1 MRVLELSWEYPP
13 YLVGGLGR
21 HIAGLAPA
29 LGGLNTTFGPVQV
42 DVVTT
47 RFAGG
52 EAIEQINRYVTV
64 HRIDLPPIN
73 PLDTYNHVLAD
84 NAVLADYASR
94 LAEKEQYQILHVH
107 DWLTGAAGIEL
118 KNRFKVPLVA
128 TMHATERGR
137 QQGYIE
143 SEMSRRIEGL
153 ERSLCHE
160 AWRVIACSVYMTTQ
174 LQQFFGTPRDKIIVV
189 PNGFDLSTH
198 ILNDPE
204 EKQALLNKYAPNGE
218 HLLLYVGRITHE
230 KGVHV
235 LIDAMP
241 AILAEFPDTK
251 LLVAGKN
258 GRRLIPQAEYLGVAD
273 SVQILDFISDEQR
286 DHLYQIVD
294 AAVFPS
300 LYEPF
305 GIVALEAM
313 GLGCNVIASHVGGL
327 SEVVQHREDGL
338 TIYPDD
344 PGSIAWAV
352 RELFRDPESAEIRRE
367 RAKRKV
373 IERYS
378 WQGVAEQTARLFE
391 SVALER
397 VVTSW

>member
-13 YLVGGLGR
+13 YLVGGMGQ

-29 LGGLNTTFGPVQV
+29 LGGLNTTFGPMEV
-42 DVVTT
+42 DVITT

-52 EAIEQINRYVTV
+52 PAIEHPNQYVTI
-64 HRIDLPPIN
+64 HRVDLPPIDPN
-73 PLDTYNHVLAD
+73 DTYNHVLAD
-84 NAVLADYASR
+84 NAI
-94 LAEKEQYQILHVH
+94 LAEYATELAEQKQYQIIHIH

-128 TMHATERGR
+128 TIHATERGR
-137 QQGYIE
+137 QQGFIQSEVSRKIE
-143 SEMSRRIEGL
+143 SL
-153 ERSLCHE
+153 EHSVCHE
-160 AWRVIACSVYMTTQ
+160 AWKIIACSEYMVKE
-174 LQQFFGTPRDKIIVV
+174 LHRIFGTPFDKIIVI
-189 PNGFDLSTH
+189 PNGFNISKNALTS
-198 ILNDPE
+198 E
-204 EKQALLNKYAPNGE
+204 REKQALRDKYAPNGE

-258 GRRLIPQAEYLGVAD
+258 GRRLQPQAEYLGVAD
-273 SVQILDFISDEQR
+273 SVQILGFISDEQR

-313 GLGCNVIASHVGGL
+313 GLGCSVIASHVGGL
-327 SEVVQHREDGL
+327 CEVVQHREDGL

-352 RELFRDPESAEIRRE
+352 RELFRDPEAAEIRRE

-373 IERYS
+373 VERYS
-378 WQGVAEQTARLFE
+378 WQGVAERTARMFE

-397 VVTSW
+397 VVTNW

>member
-13 YLVGGLGR
+13 YLVGGMGQ

-29 LGGLNTTFGPVQV
+29 LGGLNTTFGPIEV
-42 DVVTT
+42 DVITT

-52 EAIEQINRYVTV
+52 ESVERPNQYVTI
-64 HRIDLPPIN
+64 HRVDLPPLDPN
-73 PLDTYNHVLAD
+73 DTYNHVLAD
-84 NAVLADYASR
+84 NAILASYASE
-94 LAEKEQYQILHVH
+94 LAEQEQYQIIHIH

-118 KNRFKVPLVA
+118 KNQFKIPLVS
-128 TMHATERGR
+128 TIHATERGR
-137 QQGYIE
+137 QQGFIQ
-143 SEMSRRIEGL
+143 SEMSRQIESL
-153 ERSLCHE
+153 ERSVCHE
-160 AWRVIACSVYMTTQ
+160 SWKIIACSDYMVEELHQ
-174 LQQFFGTPRDKIIVV
+174 IFGTPFDKVV
-189 PNGFDLSTH
+189 VIPNGINLSKHELTS
-198 ILNDPE
+198 DADKE
-204 EKQALLNKYAPNGE
+204 ELRNRYAPNGE

-235 LIDAMP
+235 LVDAMP

-258 GRRLIPQAEYLGVAD
+258 GRRLQPQAEFLGVAD
-273 SVQILDFISDEQR
+273 SVQILGFISNEHR

-352 RELFRDPESAEIRRE
+352 RELFRDPESAAVRRK

-378 WQGVAEQTARLFE
+378 WQGVAERTARMFE

-397 VVTSW
+397 VVTNW

>member
-1 MRVLELSWEYPP
+1 MRILELSWEYPP
-13 YLVGGLGR
+13 YLVGGLGQ

-29 LGGLNTTFGPVQV
+29 LGGLNTTFGPIQV
-42 DVVTT
+42 DLVTT

-52 EAIEQINRYVTV
+52 DAIEQVNQYLTV
-64 HRIDLPPIN
+64 HRVDLPPID
-73 PLDTYNHVLAD
+73 PTDSYNHVIAD
-84 NAVLADYASR
+84 NDM
-94 LAEKEQYQILHVH
+94 LAEYAATLVEREPYQIVHVH
-107 DWLTGAAGIEL
+107 DWLTGAAGIAL
-118 KNRFKVPLVA
+118 KNRFKVPLVV

-137 QQGYIE
+137 QQGHLT
-143 SEMSRRIEGL
+143 SERSRRIDRL
-153 ERSLCHE
+153 ESDLCHE
-160 AWRVIACSVYMTTQ
+160 AWKVIACSDYMVSE
-174 LQQFFGTPRDKIIVV
+174 LNRYFGTPYDKIIVV

-198 ILNDPE
+198 LLDSDV
-204 EKQALLNKYAPNGE
+204 EKAALRRAYAPNDE

-235 LIDAMP
+235 LIEAMP
-241 AILAEFPDTK
+241 AILDEFPDTK
-251 LLVAGKN
+251 LMIAGKN
-258 GRRLIPQAEYLGVAD
+258 GRRLAPQAERLGVLHA
-273 SVQILDFISDEQR
+273 VQFLGFISNQER

-327 SEVVQHREDGL
+327 SEVVHHMENGL
-338 TIYPDD
+338 TIFPDD
-344 PGSIAWAV
+344 PDSIAWAV
-352 RELFRDPESAEIRRE
+352 RELFRDPAAAESRKD
-367 RAKRKV
+367 RAKRRVHEK
-373 IERYS
+373 YS